1 MRILVT
7 GGAGFIGSH
16 LAHHFVA
23 RRHAV
28 LVIDDLSSGVSRNV
42 PPRAELVQ
50 MSITDPRITGVVRA
64 FRPDAVCHHAAQVSV
79 PRSVEDPSGDASTN
93 VVGAIRVAHA
103 AAQAGARTLI
113 FASSGGAIY
122 GEQQTFPAA
131 EHHPQRPTS
140 PYGVS
145 KLCGESYLE
154 YFSRSSGIRVVHLR
168 YGNVYGPRQ
177 DPHGE
182 AGVVAVFLQRMLRGE
197 RITIHGDGLQT
208 RDYVYVE
215 DVVRANAQA
224 LASESVHGP
233 VNIGTGIET
242 SVVELVAALAAIT
255 GVASPV
261 CHGPPRPGEQRR
273 SVLAIERA
281 RSELGWLPR
290 TPLRE
295 GLAATAAWFARG
307 ARATR
312 AASRNPRPLARTC
325 ERGSVA

>member
-1 MRILVT
+1 VRETGREPVARLTPMRILVT

-182 AGVVAVFLQRMLRGE
+182 AGVVAVFLQRMLRGDE
-197 RITIHGDGLQT
+197 VTVFLPGTDT
-208 RDYVYVE
+208 RDYVYVS
-215 DVVRANAQA
+215 DVVEAMVRAAEA
-224 LASESVHGP
+224 EAGEMCV
-233 VNIGTGIET
+233 VGTGVET
-242 SVVELVAALAAIT
+242 STLDLFHAMARETGYEVEPT
-255 GVASPV
+255 M
-261 CHGPPRPGEQRR
+261 GPPRPGDIPRSALDASKARR
-273 SVLAIERA
+273 VW
-281 RSELGWLPR
+281 GWEPKVALP
-290 TPLRE
+290 E
-295 GLAATAAWFARG
+295 GLRLTVDAFREE
-307 ARATR
+307 
-312 AASRNPRPLARTC
+312 L
-325 ERGSVA
+325 E